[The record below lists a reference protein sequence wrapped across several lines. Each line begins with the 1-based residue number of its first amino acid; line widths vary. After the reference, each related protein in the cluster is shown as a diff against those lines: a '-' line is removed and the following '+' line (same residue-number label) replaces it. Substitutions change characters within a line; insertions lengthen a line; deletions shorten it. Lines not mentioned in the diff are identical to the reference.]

1 MCASFIKEDARY
13 NIDIIILAQPDFQHV
28 ECAECGRD
36 VCGRETVQ
44 TVTVITVNWSEILMT
59 SITRH
64 YLGQTTN
71 L

>member
-36 VCGRETVQ
+36 VCGRETV
-44 TVTVITVNWSEILMT
+44 TDFDDINYTPLFGSN
-59 SITRH
+59 
-64 YLGQTTN
+64 N
-71 L
+71 